1 MRPVK
6 KTEELIG
13 RTFGLLTVKEA
24 TDEKS
29 PDGRTLYLCQCDCEE
44 GNTIKVTAN
53 RLLSGS
59 VKSCGCLRAAA
70 RKAIG
75 GSKERR
81 PQGWTPEDEAGR
93 VKTIYSNFDAPQ
105 PESYDTSDTDGAGK
119 TCAQYNRFH
128 GVYKKGNS
136 YIAQMRIGGRT
147 YHIIS
152 SVDGKVAINAR
163 QEAVRIRLEQ
173 GADAAIEF
181 IESKK
186 AARKAES
193 QKLRRTNYN
202 PNIQVPKSKNTE

>member
-81 PQGWTPEDEAGR
+81 PQGWTPEDEAER
-93 VKTIYSNFDAPQ
+93 VRSIYKNFEPKPAQ
-105 PESYDTSDTDGAGK
+105 AIYDTHDTDGAIEPQEHSVK
-119 TCAQYNRFH
+119 VY

-136 YIAQMRIGGRT
+136 YVAQMRIGGRT
-147 YHIIS
+147 YHIVS
-152 SVDGKVAINAR
+152 SVDEEVAINAR
-163 QEAVRIRLEQ
+163 QEVVKVRLEQ
-173 GADAAIEF
+173 GPDAAIAF
-181 IESKK
+181 IQS
-186 AARKAES
+186 RKAI
-193 QKLRRTNYN
+193 RRR
-202 PNIQVPKSKNTE
+202 IKN

>member
-1 MRPVK
+1 MASSIQPGQK
-6 KTEELIG
+6 YGK
-13 RTFGLLTVKEA
+13 LTVIEVSE
-24 TDEKS
+24 EKS
-29 PDGRTLYLCQCDCEE
+29 QDGRTLYLCRCDCEE

-70 RKAIG
+70 KKAIG

-81 PQGWTPEDEAGR
+81 PRGWTPEDEAER
-93 VKTIYSNFDAPQ
+93 VKTIYSNFDAQ
-105 PESYDTSDTDGAGK
+105 SPESFDTGDTDGAGK
-119 TCAQYNRFH
+119 TCAQHSRVH

-152 SVDGKVAINAR
+152 SIEEKVAINAR
-163 QEAVRIRLEQ
+163 QEVVRIRLEK
-173 GADAAIEF
+173 GAHAAIAF
-181 IESKK
+181 IEAQK

-193 QKLRRTNYN
+193 KELRKQSGI
-202 PNIQVPKSKNTE
+202 IQIHTQIMHRK

>member
-1 MRPVK
+1 MRHVK
-6 KTEELIG
+6 KTEDIIG

-29 PDGRTLYLCQCDCEE
+29 PDGRTLYLCRCECEE
-44 GNTIKVTAN
+44 GNEIKTTAN
-53 RLLSGS
+53 RLLSGA
-59 VKSCGCLRAAA
+59 VKSCGCLKKAAQ
-70 RKAIG
+70 KAIG

-81 PQGWTPEDEAGR
+81 PQGWTLEDEAER
-93 VKTIYSNFDAPQ
+93 VKSIYRNFEPTPDQIAHDTRDADGNGSPQ
-105 PESYDTSDTDGAGK
+105 EHEVK
-119 TCAQYNRFH
+119 VH

-152 SVDGKVAINAR
+152 SVEREVAINSR
-163 QEAVRIRLEQ
+163 HEVVKIRLEQ

-181 IESKK
+181 IESQK

-193 QKLRRTNYN
+193 QKLRERSGIIPIHN
-202 PNIQVPKSKNTE
+202 K

>member
-6 KTEELIG
+6 KTEDIIG

-29 PDGRTLYLCQCDCEE
+29 PDGRTLYLCRCDCEA

-70 RKAIG
+70 KKAIG

-81 PQGWTPEDEAGR
+81 PQGWTPEDEAER
-93 VKTIYSNFDAPQ
+93 VKSIYRNFEPTPDMIAH
-105 PESYDTSDTDGAGK
+105 DTRDTDSAGSPQEHK
-119 TCAQYNRFH
+119 VRVH

-152 SVDGKVAINAR
+152 SVEREVAINAR
-163 QEAVRIRLEQ
+163 HEVVKVRLEQ
-173 GADAAIEF
+173 GPDAAIEF
-181 IESKK
+181 IKS
-186 AARKAES
+186 RKAI
-193 QKLRRTNYN
+193 RRG
-202 PNIQVPKSKNTE
+202 IKK

>member
-6 KTEELIG
+6 KTEDIIG

-29 PDGRTLYLCQCDCEE
+29 PDGRTLYLCRCDCEA

-70 RKAIG
+70 KKAID
-75 GSKERR
+75 GSIERR
-81 PQGWTPEDEAGR
+81 PQGWSPEDEAER
-93 VKTIYSNFDAPQ
+93 VKSIYRNFEPTHAQ
-105 PESYDTSDTDGAGK
+105 IVHDTRDTDSAGSP
-119 TCAQYNRFH
+119 QEHEVRVH

-152 SVDGKVAINAR
+152 SVEEEVAINAR
-163 QEAVRIRLEQ
+163 QEVVQIRLEQ
-173 GADAAIEF
+173 GADAAIAF
-181 IESKK
+181 IESQK
-186 AARKAES
+186 AARRAES
-193 QKLRRTNYN
+193 KKLREQSGII
-202 PNIQVPKSKNTE
+202 PIKNK

>member
-81 PQGWTPEDEAGR
+81 PQGWTPEDEAER
-93 VKTIYSNFDAPQ
+93 VRSIYKNFEPKPAQ
-105 PESYDTSDTDGAGK
+105 AIYDTHDTDGINEPQEHSVK
-119 TCAQYNRFH
+119 VY

-136 YIAQMRIGGRT
+136 YVAQMRIGGRT
-147 YHIIS
+147 YHIVS
-152 SVDGKVAINAR
+152 SVDEEVAINAR
-163 QEAVRIRLEQ
+163 YEVVKVRLEQ
-173 GADAAIEF
+173 GPDAAIAF
-181 IESKK
+181 IQS
-186 AARKAES
+186 RKAI
-193 QKLRRTNYN
+193 RRR
-202 PNIQVPKSKNTE
+202 IKN

>member
-6 KTEELIG
+6 KTKELIG

-24 TDEKS
+24 TNEKS

-70 RKAIG
+70 KKAIG

-81 PQGWTPEDEAGR
+81 PQGWTPEDEAER
-93 VKTIYSNFDAPQ
+93 VKTIYSNFDAQ
-105 PESYDTSDTDGAGK
+105 SPESFDTGDTDGAGK
-119 TCAQYNRFH
+119 TCAQHSRVH

-186 AARKAES
+186 AARRVES
-193 QKLRRTNYN
+193 QKMRVQSQIILL
-202 PNIQVPKSKNTE
+202 SKNQ

>member
-29 PDGRTLYLCQCDCEE
+29 TDGRTLYLCRCECEE
-44 GNTIKVTAN
+44 GNTVKVTAN
-53 RLLSGS
+53 RLLSGA
-59 VKSCGCLRAAA
+59 VKSCGCLKKAAQ
-70 RKAIG
+70 KAIG

-81 PQGWTPEDEAGR
+81 PQGWTPEDEAER
-93 VKTIYSNFDAPQ
+93 VKSIYRNFEPTPDMIAHDTRDAASAGSPQ
-105 PESYDTSDTDGAGK
+105 EHEV
-119 TCAQYNRFH
+119 RVH

-152 SVDGKVAINAR
+152 SVEREVAINAR
-163 QEAVRIRLEQ
+163 HEVVQIRLEQ
-173 GADAAIEF
+173 GADAAIAF
-181 IESKK
+181 IESQK
-186 AARKAES
+186 AARRAES
-193 QKLRRTNYN
+193 KKLREQSGII
-202 PNIQVPKSKNTE
+202 PIKNK

>member
-24 TDEKS
+24 TDEKN

-70 RKAIG
+70 KKAIG

-81 PQGWTPEDEAGR
+81 PQGWTPEDEAER
-93 VKTIYSNFDAPQ
+93 VKSIYRNFEPTPDMIAHDTRDAASAGSPQ
-105 PESYDTSDTDGAGK
+105 EHEV
-119 TCAQYNRFH
+119 RVR

-152 SVDGKVAINAR
+152 SIEEKVAINAR
-163 QEAVRIRLEQ
+163 HEVVKVRLEH
-173 GADAAIEF
+173 GPEAAIEF
-181 IESKK
+181 IQS
-186 AARKAES
+186 RKAI
-193 QKLRRTNYN
+193 RRR
-202 PNIQVPKSKNTE
+202 VKN

>member
-29 PDGRTLYLCQCDCEE
+29 QDGRTLYLCQCDCED

-70 RKAIG
+70 KKAIG

-81 PQGWTPEDEAGR
+81 PQGWTPEDEAER
-93 VKTIYSNFDAPQ
+93 VKTIYSNFDAQ
-105 PESYDTSDTDGAGK
+105 PLESYDTGNTDGAGK
-119 TCAQYNRFH
+119 TYAQHSRVH

-147 YHIIS
+147 YHIVS
-152 SVDGKVAINAR
+152 SVEEEVAINAR
-163 QEAVRIRLEQ
+163 HEVVQIRLEQ
-173 GADAAIEF
+173 GADAAIAF
-181 IESKK
+181 IEAQK
-186 AARKAES
+186 AARRAES
-193 QKLRRTNYN
+193 QKLWEQSGIIPIRKR
-202 PNIQVPKSKNTE
+202 KLDK

>member
-70 RKAIG
+70 KKAIG

-81 PQGWTPEDEAGR
+81 PQGWTSEDEAGR
-93 VKTIYSNFDAPQ
+93 VRSIYKNFEPKPAQ
-105 PESYDTSDTDGAGK
+105 AIYDTHDTDGINEPQEHSVK
-119 TCAQYNRFH
+119 VY

-136 YIAQMRIGGRT
+136 YVAQMRIGGRT
-147 YHIIS
+147 YHIVS
-152 SVDGKVAINAR
+152 SVDEEVAIKAR
-163 QEAVRIRLEQ
+163 QEVVKVRLEQ
-173 GADAAIEF
+173 GPDAAITF
-181 IESKK
+181 IQS
-186 AARKAES
+186 RKAI
-193 QKLRRTNYN
+193 RRR
-202 PNIQVPKSKNTE
+202 VKN

>member
-6 KTEELIG
+6 KTEDLIG

-29 PDGRTLYLCQCDCEE
+29 PDGRTLYLCRCDCEA

-70 RKAIG
+70 KKAIG

-81 PQGWTPEDEAGR
+81 PQGWTPEDEAER
-93 VKTIYSNFDAPQ
+93 VKSIYRNFEPTPDQIAHDTRDADGNGSPQ
-105 PESYDTSDTDGAGK
+105 EHEIK
-119 TCAQYNRFH
+119 VH

-152 SVDGKVAINAR
+152 SVEREVAINAR
-163 QEAVRIRLEQ
+163 HEVVKVRLEQ
-173 GADAAIEF
+173 GPDAAIEF
-181 IESKK
+181 IKS
-186 AARKAES
+186 RKAI
-193 QKLRRTNYN
+193 RRG
-202 PNIQVPKSKNTE
+202 IKK

>member
-29 PDGRTLYLCQCDCEE
+29 QDGRTLYLCQCDCED

-70 RKAIG
+70 KKAIG

-81 PQGWTPEDEAGR
+81 PQGWTPEDEAER
-93 VKTIYSNFDAPQ
+93 VRSIYKNFEPKPAQ
-105 PESYDTSDTDGAGK
+105 AIYDTHDTDGAIEPQEHSVK
-119 TCAQYNRFH
+119 VY

-136 YIAQMRIGGRT
+136 FIAQMRIGGRT
-147 YHIIS
+147 YHIVS
-152 SVDGKVAINAR
+152 SVDEEVAINAR
-163 QEAVRIRLEQ
+163 QEVVKVRLEQ
-173 GADAAIEF
+173 GPDAAIAF
-181 IESKK
+181 IQS
-186 AARKAES
+186 RKAI
-193 QKLRRTNYN
+193 RRR
-202 PNIQVPKSKNTE
+202 IKN

>member
-1 MRPVK
+1 MASNIQPGQK
-6 KTEELIG
+6 YGK
-13 RTFGLLTVKEA
+13 LTVIEVSA
-24 TDEKS
+24 EKS
-29 PDGRTLYLCQCDCEE
+29 QDGRTLYLCQCDCEE

-70 RKAIG
+70 KKAIG

-81 PQGWTPEDEAGR
+81 PQGWTPEDEAER
-93 VKTIYSNFDAPQ
+93 VRTIYSNFETPS
-105 PESYDTSDTDGAGK
+105 PESYDTGDSDAASK
-119 TCAQYNRFH
+119 TCAQYDRFH

-152 SVDGKVAINAR
+152 SVDRKVAINAR

-173 GADAAIEF
+173 GADAAIAF

-193 QKLRRTNYN
+193 KKLRCKR
-202 PNIQVPKSKNTE
+202 KN

>member
-29 PDGRTLYLCQCDCEE
+29 QDGRTLYLCQCDCED

-81 PQGWTPEDEAGR
+81 LQGWTPEDEAER
-93 VKTIYSNFDAPQ
+93 VRSIYKNFEPKPAQ
-105 PESYDTSDTDGAGK
+105 AIYDTHDTDGINEPQEHSVK
-119 TCAQYNRFH
+119 VY

-136 YIAQMRIGGRT
+136 YVAQMRIGGRT
-147 YHIIS
+147 YHIVS
-152 SVDGKVAINAR
+152 SVDEEVAINAR
-163 QEAVRIRLEQ
+163 YEVVKVRLEQ
-173 GADAAIEF
+173 GPDAAIAF
-181 IESKK
+181 IQS
-186 AARKAES
+186 RKAI
-193 QKLRRTNYN
+193 RRR
-202 PNIQVPKSKNTE
+202 IKN

>member
-1 MRPVK
+1 MRSVK

-81 PQGWTPEDEAGR
+81 PQGWTPEDEAER
-93 VKTIYSNFDAPQ
+93 VRSIYKNFEPKPAQ
-105 PESYDTSDTDGAGK
+105 AIYDTHDTDGINEPQEHSVK
-119 TCAQYNRFH
+119 VY

-136 YIAQMRIGGRT
+136 YVAQMRIGGRT

-152 SVDGKVAINAR
+152 SVEEEVAINAR
-163 QEAVRIRLEQ
+163 QEVVKVRLEQ
-173 GADAAIEF
+173 GPDAAITF
-181 IESKK
+181 IQS
-186 AARKAES
+186 RKAI
-193 QKLRRTNYN
+193 RRR
-202 PNIQVPKSKNTE
+202 VKN

>member
-6 KTEELIG
+6 KTEDIIG

-29 PDGRTLYLCQCDCEE
+29 PDGRTLYLCRCDCEA

-70 RKAIG
+70 KKAIG

-81 PQGWTPEDEAGR
+81 PQGWSPEDEAER
-93 VKTIYSNFDAPQ
+93 VKSIYRNFEPTHAQ
-105 PESYDTSDTDGAGK
+105 IVHDTRDTDSAGSP
-119 TCAQYNRFH
+119 QEHEVRVH

-152 SVDGKVAINAR
+152 SVEEEVAINAR
-163 QEAVRIRLEQ
+163 HEVVQIRLEQ
-173 GADAAIEF
+173 GADAAIAF
-181 IESKK
+181 IESQK
-186 AARKAES
+186 AARRAES
-193 QKLRRTNYN
+193 KKLREQSGII
-202 PNIQVPKSKNTE
+202 PIKNK

>member
-29 PDGRTLYLCQCDCEE
+29 QDGRTLYLCQCDCED

-70 RKAIG
+70 KKAIG

-81 PQGWTPEDEAGR
+81 PQGWTPEDEAER
-93 VKTIYSNFDAPQ
+93 VKSIYRNFEPTPDQIAHDTRDADGNGSPQ
-105 PESYDTSDTDGAGK
+105 EHEVK
-119 TCAQYNRFH
+119 VH

-152 SVDGKVAINAR
+152 SVEREVAINAR
-163 QEAVRIRLEQ
+163 HEVVKVRLEQ
-173 GADAAIEF
+173 GPDAAIEF
-181 IESKK
+181 IKS
-186 AARKAES
+186 RKAI
-193 QKLRRTNYN
+193 RRV
-202 PNIQVPKSKNTE
+202 IKK

>member
-24 TDEKS
+24 TNEKS

-70 RKAIG
+70 KKAIG

-81 PQGWTPEDEAGR
+81 PQGWTPEDEAER
-93 VKTIYSNFDAPQ
+93 VKTIYSNFDAQ
-105 PESYDTSDTDGAGK
+105 SPESFDTGDTDGAGK
-119 TCAQYNRFH
+119 TCAQHSRVH

-186 AARKAES
+186 AARRVES
-193 QKLRRTNYN
+193 QKMRVQSQIILL
-202 PNIQVPKSKNTE
+202 SKNQ

>member
-29 PDGRTLYLCQCDCEE
+29 QDGRTLYLCQCDCED

-59 VKSCGCLRAAA
+59 VKSCGCLRVAAK
-70 RKAIG
+70 KAIG

-81 PQGWTPEDEAGR
+81 PQGWTPEDEAER
-93 VKTIYSNFDAPQ
+93 VKSIYRNFEPTPDQIAHDTRDADGNGSPQ
-105 PESYDTSDTDGAGK
+105 EHEVK
-119 TCAQYNRFH
+119 VH

-152 SVDGKVAINAR
+152 SVEREVAINAR
-163 QEAVRIRLEQ
+163 HEVVKVRLEQ
-173 GADAAIEF
+173 GPDAAIEF
-181 IESKK
+181 IKS
-186 AARKAES
+186 RKAI
-193 QKLRRTNYN
+193 RRE
-202 PNIQVPKSKNTE
+202 IKK

>member
-1 MRPVK
+1 MRSVK

-70 RKAIG
+70 KKAIG

-81 PQGWTPEDEAGR
+81 PQGWTPEDEAER
-93 VKTIYSNFDAPQ
+93 VKSIYRNFEPTPDMIAHDTRDADGNSSPQ
-105 PESYDTSDTDGAGK
+105 EHEVK
-119 TCAQYNRFH
+119 VH

-152 SVDGKVAINAR
+152 SVEREVAINAR
-163 QEAVRIRLEQ
+163 HEVVKVRLEQ
-173 GADAAIEF
+173 GPDAAIEF
-181 IESKK
+181 IKS
-186 AARKAES
+186 RKAI
-193 QKLRRTNYN
+193 RRG
-202 PNIQVPKSKNTE
+202 IKK